1 MICHI
6 FRSHAATLQC
16 ALAPWQFLLGRWP
29 DEDVVIRGLEK
40 DVYAMSQIPQRAWL
54 SEESDELLSQC
65 TSVLKLSIRV
75 ERSESNRGPL
85 TTLTYRRTFLPDP

>member
-1 MICHI
+1 MVCHI
-6 FRSHAATLQC
+6 FRPHAATLQC

-54 SEESDELLSQC
+54 SDIWEQVEGLDASLGLKEIRGEKVAATGQASPELI
-65 TSVLKLSIRV
+65 TS
-75 ERSESNRGPL
+75 
-85 TTLTYRRTFLPDP
+85 